1 MDEAHHDVLIRDF
14 RKSDL
19 NELLDVTK
27 ESFAEEFEVSG
38 FDPERVKEMVSRMFG
53 IFGRLLLGFL
63 KLLGKEPMK
72 IFVAEIDKK
81 VVGMTMVNN
90 RRKVGYIANVMVHPE
105 YRRRGI
111 AKKLMENTL
120 SYIQKKRNKAI
131 LHVIS
136 TNTPA
141 KNMYT
146 KLGFKKFENISYLT
160 GDIDSLSKPKIN
172 EEINVRSFQKN
183 DLDAVYNLIK
193 TSEDPDHLKV
203 FDFRKSDLQDSLLQR
218 LMRFS
223 KQEKLVT
230 TKDGKILGYVQTHC
244 TTPKEAGHIDNLN
257 VYPERKSS
265 GIGEALIT
273 AALEEIRQCG
283 AKGIVATV
291 STSKQELIEIMTNL
305 GFKKYLEMEGMF
317 LEFEST

>member
-1 MDEAHHDVLIRDF
+1 
-14 RKSDL
+14 
-19 NELLDVTK
+19 
-27 ESFAEEFEVSG
+27 
-38 FDPERVKEMVSRMFG
+38 
-53 IFGRLLLGFL
+53 
-63 KLLGKEPMK
+63 MK

-81 VVGMTMVNN
+81 VVGTTIVND
-90 RRKVGYIANVMVHPE
+90 RRKVGYISTVMVHPTC
-105 YRRRGI
+105 RRKGI
-111 AKKLMENTL
+111 AEKLMKSALNYT
-120 SYIQKKRNKAI
+120 QKKRRRAV

-141 KNMYT
+141 KNLYT

-172 EEINVRSFQKN
+172 EEINVRTFQKS
-183 DLDAVYNLIK
+183 DLDDMYNLII

-203 FDFRKSDLQDSLLQR
+203 FDFRKSDLQVSLLQR

-223 KQEKLVT
+223 KQEKLVA
-230 TKDGKILGYVQTHC
+230 TKDDKILGYAQTHY

-257 VYPERKSS
+257 VYPESKLS
-265 GIGEALIT
+265 GIEEALVT

-283 AKGIVATV
+283 TKGVVATV